1 MKEKFEAIR
10 ERVNELRQDET
21 LSILDLEFKVAKE
34 FKISHE
40 EAVANITLCA
50 LADSLGARQV

>member
-10 ERVNELRQDET
+10 ARVNELRQDKT
-21 LSILDLEFKVAKE
+21 LSLLDLEFKVTKE
-34 FKISHE
+34 FKISHA

-50 LADSLGARQV
+50 LADSLGVRQV